1 MRMTVVKKVI
11 LALAS
16 LTALLLINALVA
28 MFNQQNVS
36 ERVDTILS
44 DLSPKIQQAYRLQLA
59 VQDVNRSIS
68 QHASAID
75 EDQLQRY
82 ETLFHEAQERLIDQL
97 NDMITSYPDGT
108 NELRVLE
115 NLQPDIDRLIALGQQ
130 QLEDR
135 RNLLLATA
143 NVTQRQVEQANGWSK
158 YTADARIVDRILFN
172 LSSDSTQSALTSAG
186 SYIQDRITR
195 SRRVLDELTLL
206 TNNEDITAAKERT
219 QANIV
224 QMANRMSV
232 IEQGNLILYDNLL
245 PYVSLIEAAAEDNGL
260 IDNYLIQTNLQQ
272 TTTESLQALATLVNE
287 SSQSLNALIDS
298 LTVRNSQQNTV
309 ITDANQTARSTLT
322 VSTLVAL
329 LATIVISISLVRSVR
344 KPLVK
349 INRTLRKAT
358 DGDLTTLIHYNK
370 NDEFGEIANGIN
382 GLIGHTRDMVSDIKT
397 TSSNVTRVTETAKQT
412 TSSNTKMLEQQRA
425 SSSAAANAAAELN
438 ESAYRI
444 ADISTRSSTEIA
456 DANKSLLSGE
466 QNLENTRQ
474 ELEHLLSDLDNA
486 SSVVNNVSDDSKG
499 IATVLKVIQEI
510 AEQTNLLAL
519 NAAIE
524 AARAGEQ
531 GRGFAV
537 VADEVRNLANKTQQ
551 SAEEIRAMIDALQQR
566 SASAVSIMASNVTRA
581 NQLSKAIGQTEQSIH
596 GVAELI
602 KQINQR
608 SQNIVEDTQVQQS
621 HAAEVSAALAS
632 ISELSDQIYQRAHQN
647 LSTFRSLGE
656 LVASQNQLID
666 RFHIESVNSREPN

>member
-206 TNNEDITAAKERT
+206 TNSEDITAAKERT